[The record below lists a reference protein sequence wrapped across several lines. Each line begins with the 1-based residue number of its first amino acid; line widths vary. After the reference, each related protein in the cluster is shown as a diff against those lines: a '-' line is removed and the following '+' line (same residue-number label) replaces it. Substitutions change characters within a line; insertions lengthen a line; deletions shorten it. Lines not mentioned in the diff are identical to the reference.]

1 MTRVMQIYF
10 IAVFFAGLSC
20 MPLEAWELSSDFQFG
35 VARDGHLSEVL
46 ERIRKGNNVPALAA
60 VSMTSTGIIELA
72 ATGLRAVGFP
82 ERVTDKDQWHLGSI
96 TKSMAATVA
105 ARLVEKGRITWD
117 TTVGQAVPE
126 LAVEMRKEYRKVTLA
141 QLLRHE
147 SGLPRDVP
155 MESQSSEAALRLLP
169 KDMPTWVLQDYDPKL
184 SPTKNRLKAA
194 VAVLALPPVGPRG
207 KSEYSNAG
215 LMVAGLMLEK
225 AAGMS
230 FEKLFDQQLLIPL
243 GMRSTGFGPPGVT
256 GKRDEP
262 WGHWPTG
269 ESSGPV
275 WRALDPGDQFADD
288 PPLFSPNGRAH
299 ASLQDVALFAS
310 AHLAGERGHAGL
322 LSVQSFRK
330 LHTPNDDGT
339 AMGWGVST
347 RDWAKGRWL
356 YHAGST
362 ARWYACLTLAPDVDF
377 AVFAGC
383 NASGESGD
391 PACDQAA
398 WALIQRYPPTKTPHN

>member
-1 MTRVMQIYF
+1 MKWVTKTFLVAF
-10 IAVFFAGLSC
+10 LSLAGQGC
-20 MPLEAWELSSDFQFG
+20 MVLEAWELSPDFQFG

-96 TKSMAATVA
+96 TKSMTATVA

-117 TTVGQAVPE
+117 TTIGQAVPE
-126 LAVEMRKEYRKVTLA
+126 LGGSMRKEYRKVTLA

-155 MESQSSEAALRLLP
+155 MESQSSETVLRLLP
-169 KDMPTWVLQDYDPKL
+169 KDMPAWILQDYDPKL

-194 VAVLALPPVGPRG
+194 VAVLALLPVGPRG

-230 FEKLFDQQLLIPL
+230 FENLFERQLLIPL
-243 GMRSTGFGPPGVT
+243 GMRSTGFRPPGVP
-256 GKRDEP
+256 GKRNEP
-262 WGHWPTG
+262 WGHWPTQNPPARYG
-269 ESSGPV
+269 V
-275 WRALDPGDQFADD
+275 LWIRATSLRTIRHRSRRMAEHTP
-288 PPLFSPNGRAH
+288 R
-299 ASLQDVALFAS
+299 LQDVALFAS
-310 AHLAGERGHAGL
+310 AHLAGERCCFGKRATVPKIRL
-322 LSVQSFRK
+322 
-330 LHTPNDDGT
+330 
-339 AMGWGVST
+339 
-347 RDWAKGRWL
+347 
-356 YHAGST
+356 
-362 ARWYACLTLAPDVDF
+362 
-377 AVFAGC
+377 
-383 NASGESGD
+383 SGERGD
-391 PACDQAA
+391 CGGGA
-398 WALIQRYPPTKTPHN
+398 